1 MKIEIKINFDFKVSQ
16 IMIIEIKVRTYMSSL
31 IARTA
36 SATALISV
44 IFSVGF
50 VGDSIQIIFV
60 SGFMASTTDWEGR

>member
-31 IARTA
+31 VARTA